1 MRLTTR
7 RRVALAFAGICL
19 AQTAGWTQVQAPVE
33 PGPGVTNPVLTRSVP
48 PRFPDGGLARKIQG
62 VVEIEVVIQTDGTV
76 GEAQV
81 VDSLDGG
88 SYGFDQEAL
97 RAARAFRFQ
106 PALKDGY
113 PVQFKAVV
121 QIEFRQH
128 DESST
133 PPGVASYGDIAARLR
148 KGMPVDP
155 PSPHQ
160 SQKPLEPGPGVTH
173 PTPMLEATPQYSE
186 DALRKKVEGQVSVEV
201 VVKADGSVGQA
212 RIHKSSDPASLLNVL
227 ALQTA
232 RRSRFTPGQFGGR
245 PVPVKMTSAVDFR
258 LGPWS
263 DEEFYRDVHQNGT
276 AGLVIPKPK
285 APARP
290 SYSSDAM
297 RRKVQG
303 AVEIEAVVAP
313 DGIVSR
319 ARVTR
324 SLDPRGLDDEAIIAA
339 RLSTFEPGT
348 LNGKPVSVLVRMVHE
363 FRLDRQ

>member
-1 MRLTTR
+1 MRLTAPGC
-7 RRVALAFAGICL
+7 VALAFAGICL
-19 AQTAGWTQVQAPVE
+19 GQTVGWTQVQAPVE

-62 VVEIEVVIQTDGTV
+62 VVEIEVVIKTDGTV

-113 PVQFKAVV
+113 PVPVKAVV

-133 PPGVASYGDIAARLR
+133 APGVASYGDIAARLR
-148 KGMPVDP
+148 KGMPVDAAP
-155 PSPHQ
+155 PRQ
-160 SQKPLEPGPGVTH
+160 AQKPVEPGPGVTP
-173 PTPMLEATPQYSE
+173 PTATLQATPQYSE
-186 DALRKKVEGQVSVEV
+186 SALRQKLEGHVEV
-201 VVKADGSVGQA
+201 EMAVLDDGSVGAA
-212 RIHKSSDPASLLNVL
+212 RIHTSPDPASELNVL

-232 RRSRFTPGQFGGR
+232 RRWRFAPGQVAGK
-245 PVPVKMTSAVDFR
+245 PVPFKMILGVDFR

-263 DEEFYRDVHQNGT
+263 DEEFYRDVQREGT

-313 DGIVSR
+313 DGVVSR
-319 ARVTR
+319 ARVTK
-324 SLDPRGLDDEAIIAA
+324 SLDPRGLDDEALIAA

-348 LNGKPVSVLVRMVHE
+348 LNGKPVPVLVKMQFE
-363 FRLDRQ
+363 FRVDR

>member
-1 MRLTTR
+1 MRLTAP
-7 RRVALAFAGICL
+7 RRVALAFGAACL
-19 AQTAGWTQVQAPVE
+19 AQTTGSTQVQTPVE
-33 PGPGVTNPVLTRSVP
+33 SGPGVINPVLTRSVP

-97 RAARAFRFQ
+97 RAARTFRFK

-113 PVQFKAVV
+113 PVPFKAVV
-121 QIEFRQH
+121 QMEFRQH

-133 PPGVASYGDIAARLR
+133 APGVASYGDIAARLR
-148 KGMPVDP
+148 KGMPVDAAP
-155 PSPHQ
+155 PRQ
-160 SQKPLEPGPGVTH
+160 ALKPLEPGPGVTP
-173 PTPMLEATPQYSE
+173 PTPILVATPQYSE
-186 DALRKKVEGQVSVEV
+186 DALRQKVEGQVSVEMV
-201 VVKADGSVGQA
+201 VLEDGTVGQA

-232 RRSRFTPGQFGGR
+232 RRSRFTPGQFVDK
-245 PVPVKMTSAVDFR
+245 PVPFKVILAFEFR

-263 DEEFYRDVHQNGT
+263 DEEFYRDVQREGT
-276 AGLVIPKPK
+276 AGLVMPKPK

-290 SYSSDAM
+290 GYSSDAM

-319 ARVTR
+319 ARVTK
-324 SLDPRGLDDEAIIAA
+324 SLDPRGLDDEALIAA
-339 RLSTFEPGT
+339 RLSTCEPGT
-348 LNGKPVSVLVRMVHE
+348 LNGKPVSVLVKMQFE
-363 FRLDRQ
+363 FGLDRQ